1 MTIVEEIQ
9 KELEEKKRTFENN
22 KEYVR
27 LRDFYD
33 EMQKL
38 GVTKKSEYD
47 LPPVDTIGRNLYE
60 LRHSVSKKRTF

>member
-9 KELEEKKRTFENN
+9 KELEEKKEFLEKN

-27 LRDFYD
+27 LRNFYD
-33 EMQKL
+33 EMEKL

-47 LPPVDTIGRNLYE
+47 LPPLDTIGRNLYE
-60 LRHSVSKKRTF
+60 VRHSVIKKKMF